1 MCVEVDACAS
11 MCLLQVRCWVG
22 NRWPYPHVK
31 SSCQQLQRGKEV
43 PEVGA
48 HQVAGA
54 VAFCSSDL
62 PSGEFSVVE
71 NANP

>member
-1 MCVEVDACAS
+1 MLGGKQMALSPCEV
-11 MCLLQVRCWVG
+11 
-22 NRWPYPHVK
+22 
-31 SSCQQLQRGKEV
+31 QLSAAPEGEEV